1 MTTIEE
7 DKFLTVPTQPVSS
20 EIKIKGSKF
29 IAHIVHVINRDQAES
44 FYSKIRRKYHNASH
58 NCFAYRISKD
68 DFRYSDDGE
77 PSGTAG
83 KPLLRVLENHDLIQ
97 TIIVVTRYFG
107 GTKLGTGGLSR
118 AYSDAAKNVLNNITF
133 EVKIRYATV
142 TIEAGYDD
150 LSNILDM
157 VNKYKGVMGKTEYA
171 EKINICIQIP
181 ATKFEDFKKE
191 ILAYSER
198 GINIIDKDI

>member
-1 MTTIEE
+1 MSTTEE
-7 DKFLTVPTQPVSS
+7 DKFLTVPAQPASS

-29 IAHIVHVINRDQAES
+29 IAQVSHAINREQAES
-44 FYSKIRRKYHNASH
+44 FYSKVRRKYHDASH

-107 GTKLGTGGLSR
+107 GTKLGTGGLGR
-118 AYSDAAKNVLNNITF
+118 AYSDAAKDVLNKITF
-133 EVKIRYATV
+133 EVKTRYATV

-150 LSNILDM
+150 LSNILEM

-191 ILAYSER
+191 ILAFSER
-198 GINIIDKDI
+198 GINIIDNI